1 MIKNLKANTNHCH
14 GTLQRCYEKDGEKN
28 EYLFPVPFINSFG
41 NIRFKLNTTD
51 NDLRK
56 V

>member
-14 GTLQRCYEKDGEKN
+14 GTLQHCYEKDGEKN

-41 NIRFKLNTTD
+41 NIGFNIITKYNR
-51 NDLRK
+51 
-56 V
+56 